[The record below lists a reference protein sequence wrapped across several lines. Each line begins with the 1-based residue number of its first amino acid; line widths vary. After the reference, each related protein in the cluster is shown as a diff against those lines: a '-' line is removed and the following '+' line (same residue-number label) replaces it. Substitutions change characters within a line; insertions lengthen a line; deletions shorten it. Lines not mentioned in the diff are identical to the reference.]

1 MEALTTTPDTNQDTG
16 LYTAEEQAYL
26 DKTLKLRMLIIDET
40 FKEGVP
46 KHGGTIRVMNE
57 VMSAIDT
64 AINNKAMARLK
75 QTDTK
80 NQNEIKEQ
88 VAEMLRQ
95 QSRKLQ
101 ENKRAN
107 VEEEIEITPEQIAS
121 LGGVPTFVPGETEIE
136 NKTIEAAD
144 ILGEDLING

>member
-26 DKTLKLRMLIIDET
+26 DKTLKLRMQMIDAT

-144 ILGEDLING
+144 ILGEELING

>member
-1 MEALTTTPDTNQDTG
+1 MEALITKPDTNQDSG
-16 LYTAEEQAYL
+16 LYTAEEEAYL

-144 ILGEDLING
+144 ILGEELING

>member
-26 DKTLKLRMLIIDET
+26 DKTLKLRMQMIDET

-136 NKTIEAAD
+136 NKIIEAAD
-144 ILGEDLING
+144 ILGEELING

>member
-144 ILGEDLING
+144 ILGEELING

>member
-16 LYTAEEQAYL
+16 LYTPEEQAYL

-144 ILGEDLING
+144 ILGEELING